1 MANIGLSQPYYAK
14 YAASQG
20 TVSYSGLAKLGKA
33 TTVDLSLDNRDP
45 EKLYAD
51 NGVAESLWLFS
62 GATVTLGVDELS
74 LSVAADILGLTAPA
88 SDKISFTSNAVAPYV
103 GLGFIVKKVVG
114 GTIKW
119 RVVIL
124 YKCQFKPVDFS
135 VNTQGETVE
144 FQTPELEAAVL
155 TPDDSTGKWQDWAD
169 YTSESSA
176 LTALQAALGGSTPA
190 GTTE

>member
-14 YAASQG
+14 YTATNG
-20 TVSYSGLAKLGKA
+20 TVTYTGLAKLGKA

-45 EKLYAD
+45 EKLHAD

-62 GATVTLGVDELS
+62 GATVTMGIDELS
-74 LSVAADILGLTAPA
+74 LGVAADILGLTAPTVSSA
-88 SDKISFTSNAVAPYV
+88 NLDFTVDAVAPYV
-103 GLGFIVKKVVG
+103 GLGFIVKKIHQGV
-114 GTIKW
+114 IKY
-119 RVVIL
+119 RVVVL

-155 TPDDSTGKWQDWAD
+155 TPDGANGKWQFWGDFETEAAAL
-169 YTSESSA
+169 SA
-176 LTALQAALGGSTPA
+176 LQDELGG
-190 GTTE
+190 